1 MTTRPTR
8 AMWWAETALCLA
20 VAAATL
26 AAITALASL
35 AAGGRHVTVDGVPS
49 VLLIALSIG
58 VGIFASG
65 RFRASTGYVF
75 TTRTARPIEPRNLY
89 RSFTHVAKNAELR
102 ADGRRCCQLQTS
114 KTPVTINRGSFD
126 WWAQQDSNL

>member
-8 AMWWAETALCLA
+8 AMWWAETALYLA

-26 AAITALASL
+26 TAITALASL

-65 RFRASTGYVF
+65 RFRASTS
-75 TTRTARPIEPRNLY
+75 R
-89 RSFTHVAKNAELR
+89 RSGCGNSGSGSAGNV
-102 ADGRRCCQLQTS
+102 RR
-114 KTPVTINRGSFD
+114 
-126 WWAQQDSNL
+126 